1 MLGLA
6 SFTEAVSE
14 DGQIRVYFFK
24 EHLKNFTV
32 PFSWEQARLRT
43 QEEIRQG
50 CERWGSCWRCSVQLS
65 SAPSELLVNFKRL
78 FWAATMNT

>member
-6 SFTEAVSE
+6 LFTEAVSE

-24 EHLKNFTV
+24 EHLKNFTL

-43 QEEIRQG
+43 LEEIRQG
-50 CERWGSCWRCSVQLS
+50 HER
-65 SAPSELLVNFKRL
+65 
-78 FWAATMNT
+78 

>member
-6 SFTEAVSE
+6 LFTEAVSG
-14 DGQIRVYFFK
+14 DGQIHVYFFK
-24 EHLKNFTV
+24 EHLKNFAV

-50 CERWGSCWRCSVQLS
+50 RER
-65 SAPSELLVNFKRL
+65 
-78 FWAATMNT
+78 